1 MDISLLLE
9 VMLALGAG
17 MLLNLTPCVLPVIPI
32 KVRTI
37 LREAGEKPATR
48 ALSASLFAAGSLL
61 FFTPLGLATAL
72 LHLQWGVLFQSQ
84 AVLIG
89 LVIVLLAMAVMNFTG
104 RGLPIPPAIAR
115 MGGGRFAEPLISGLV
130 SALLSS
136 PCTGP
141 LLGGILVFALTR
153 PATEIVVI
161 FMAIGLGLALPYA
174 VLLLKPGLLDR
185 LPRGGAWTD
194 VVRQSF
200 GWLLAGAA
208 VFFAQSLVPAML
220 DKALWFSLVVGIMLW
235 VFATSIR
242 AADRASR
249 WAAPLSS
256 LPSLALVYL
265 SAGIWPA
272 PSQGIP
278 WQPLKAAQIT
288 EIASLHRPA
297 LVEFTA
303 QWCLNCRFL
312 EKTVYRDSRVV
323 QALRAGRVVPLQVD
337 LTRPNPELQQLLAA
351 YGGDGLPFVAILD
364 RHGREIDHLSGLFT
378 ADALLGD
385 LNAIHR

>member
-1 MDISLLLE
+1 MDNSLLLE
-9 VMLALGAG
+9 VILALGAG

-37 LREAGEKPATR
+37 LRAAGAKPVTR
-48 ALSASLFAAGSLL
+48 ALSAGLFAAGSLL

-89 LVIVLLAMAVMNFTG
+89 LVIILLAMAVMNFTG
-104 RGLPIPPAIAR
+104 HGLPIPPIIAR
-115 MGGGRFAEPLISGLV
+115 MGGGRFAEPLVSGLV
-130 SALLSS
+130 SALLST

-153 PATEIVVI
+153 PTVDIVMI
-161 FMAIGLGLALPYA
+161 FIAIGLGMALPYA
-174 VLLLKPGLLDR
+174 ILLLKPGLLDR

-194 VVRQSF
+194 IVRQSF

-208 VFFAQSLVPAML
+208 IFFAQSLFPASV
-220 DKALWFSLVVGIMLW
+220 DKTLWFAFLAGVMLW
-235 VFATSIR
+235 VLATSLR
-242 AADRASR
+242 AADHASR

-256 LPSLALVYL
+256 LPALALVYL
-265 SAGIWPA
+265 SAGIWPV

-278 WQPLKAAQIT
+278 WQPLEATQIA
-288 EIASLHRPA
+288 EIANLHRPA

-312 EKTVYRDSRVV
+312 EQTVYGDARVV
-323 QALRAGRVVPLQVD
+323 QALRTRGVVPLQVD
-337 LTRPNPELQQLLAA
+337 LTRPNPELQSLLAA
-351 YGGDGLPFVAILD
+351 YGGAGLPFVAILNP
-364 RHGREIDHLSGLFT
+364 HGREIGHLSGLFS
-378 ADALLGD
+378 ADALVRD
-385 LNAIHR
+385 LNAIHP

>member
-1 MDISLLLE
+1 MDISLILE
-9 VMLALGAG
+9 VLLALGAG
-17 MLLNLTPCVLPVIPI
+17 VLLNLTPCVLPVIPI
-32 KVRTI
+32 KVRVI
-37 LREAGEKPATR
+37 LRAAGEKPAAR
-48 ALSASLFAAGSLL
+48 ALSAGLFAAGSRVV
-61 FFTPLGLATAL
+61 FSPLGLATAL

-84 AVLIG
+84 TVLTG
-89 LVIVLLAMAVMNFTG
+89 LVIILLVMAVMNFTG
-104 RGLPIPPAIAR
+104 RGLPIPSAIAK
-115 MGGGRFAEPLISGLV
+115 MSGGRFAEPLISGLV
-130 SALLSS
+130 SALLST

-141 LLGGILVFALTR
+141 LLSGILVFALTR
-153 PATEIVVI
+153 PTVDIVMI
-161 FMAIGLGLALPYA
+161 FIAIGLGMALPYA
-174 VLLLKPGLLDR
+174 ILLLKPGLLDR

-208 VFFAQSLVPAML
+208 IFFAQSLVPAML

-235 VFATSIR
+235 VFATSFR
-242 AADRASR
+242 AADHASR

-364 RHGREIDHLSGLFT
+364 RHGRKIDHLSGLFT

>member
-1 MDISLLLE
+1 MDNSLLLE
-9 VMLALGAG
+9 VILALGAG

-37 LREAGEKPATR
+37 LRAAGAKPATR
-48 ALSASLFAAGSLL
+48 ALSAGLFAAGSLL

-84 AVLIG
+84 AVLTG
-89 LVIVLLAMAVMNFTG
+89 LVIILLVMAVMNFTG
-104 RGLPIPPAIAR
+104 RGLPIPPIIAR
-115 MGGGRFAEPLISGLV
+115 MGGGRFAEPLVSGLV
-130 SALLSS
+130 SALLST

-153 PATEIVVI
+153 PTVDIVMI
-161 FMAIGLGLALPYA
+161 FIAIGLGMALPYA
-174 VLLLKPGLLDR
+174 ILLLKPGLLDR

-194 VVRQSF
+194 IVRQSF

-208 VFFAQSLVPAML
+208 IFFAQSLFPASV
-220 DKALWFSLVVGIMLW
+220 DKTLWFAFLAGVMLW
-235 VFATSIR
+235 VLATSLR
-242 AADRASR
+242 AADHASR

-256 LPSLALVYL
+256 LPALALVYL
-265 SAGIWPA
+265 SAGIWPV

-278 WQPLKAAQIT
+278 WQPLEATQIA
-288 EIASLHRPA
+288 EIANLHRPA

-312 EKTVYRDSRVV
+312 EQTVYGDARVV
-323 QALRAGRVVPLQVD
+323 QALRTRGVVPLQVD
-337 LTRPNPELQQLLAA
+337 LTRPNPELQSLLAA
-351 YGGDGLPFVAILD
+351 YGGAGLPFVAILNP
-364 RHGREIDHLSGLFT
+364 HGREIGHLSGLFS
-378 ADALLGD
+378 ADALVRG
-385 LNAIHR
+385 LNAIHP